1 MIKIK
6 TSVFFFISFFTFLSQ
21 ADLFSQEKTVNVER
35 SKALDQNS
43 PIHNIWVDEE
53 NIKWV
58 ANGNG
63 LNKVLD
69 LYIVEKVSVPAGT
82 TSLLMLR
89 GGNAQLEWNT
99 AEMEKLI
106 GNVTIRCASYNPKTK
121 TIWMGTREAGAF
133 EISLSPLRVVQ
144 RLNTDNKKLTSD
156 QINDIFIRNNGTIFI
171 ATNDGMLTG
180 SGEKWSLTERYLN
193 FIGVDAWEDNVWI
206 LGDDFLWQV
215 DSKGKW
221 SPIAIELR
229 NVEGQMRDIA
239 VDDEGRVWIASNM
252 MTGYDVDAEKYQR
265 FGPGQYF
272 TSQFV
277 NCLDVDHD
285 GSIWTGT
292 ADKGLYLIQWESSLI
307 LTFTQDT
314 PLDCKS
320 TNPTA
325 EISVK
330 VAGGQAPY
338 TYIWNKGQTTSK
350 ISQLSAG
357 EYIVTVT
364 DANGLVKTDS
374 YEIKDPAITASV
386 VQMKP
391 STGSAEGDASA
402 NLTATGGTGQFTYK
416 WDNGELTPTATK
428 LTSGMHSVTV
438 TDKSGCSAVATI
450 NITETISALSVSI
463 STVKENKCVGG
474 TEAEIKAEA
483 IGGKAPYKY
492 KWSSKDGTD
501 ASLKSLGAG
510 SYTVSVTDAAG
521 QVATYSMIL
530 TSPAPV
536 SANVQITIPASVNA
550 SNGQALAKAAGGKAP
565 YTYLWSNGDTNPLN
579 KTVTAGENSVTVTD
593 ANGCTGE
600 ATITMIENIED
611 MSASIIPSGEIKCPE
626 LKGIDLSVEVKGG
639 KAPYQYSWDN
649 GQKTEKLQG
658 VMAGTYRVTIT
669 DAKGGKVTSST
680 DIKQPAALN
689 VSVQSDAPAT
699 SNESNG
705 RATAKVTG
713 GGGVFDF
720 SWDNGENT
728 NKASRL
734 TAGKHTVTVTDGAGC
749 TAVGEIDIPENILAL
764 QVSLEQVGEI
774 MCAGDNKAA
783 IKPTVTGGK
792 EPYTYLW
799 SNSST
804 ASSLDKLN
812 EGLFTLTVADA
823 TGHTATTAITI
834 DAPAAL
840 QLKLYAES
848 PATSNQSNGRVAATV
863 TGGRGK
869 YTYQWDNGEKTAKA
883 EKLSAGS
890 HSLTVTDENGCSIE
904 GNVVV
909 SENIL
914 PLAVDIS
921 QTEKIL
927 CAGLKDAALLAEV
940 KG

>member
-69 LYIVEKVSVPAGT
+69 LYTVEKVSVPAGT

-252 MTGYDVDAEKYQR
+252 MTGYDVEAEKYQR

-277 NCLDVDHD
+277 NCLDVDQD

-307 LTFTQDT
+307 LTFTADT
-314 PLDCKS
+314 PLDCKG
-320 TNPTA
+320 TPGV
-325 EISVK
+325 ISVK

-338 TYIWNKGQTTSK
+338 TYQWSNGQATPK
-350 ISQLSAG
+350 ISQLAKG
-357 EYIVTVT
+357 EYSVTVT
-364 DANGLVKTDS
+364 DVNGLIKTGK
-374 YEIKDPAITASV
+374 YELPDPAITV
-386 VQMKP
+386 TVNDVKP
-391 STGSAEGDASA
+391 STSPIGNGTASLA
-402 NLTATGGTGQFTYK
+402 VKGGTGQYMYA
-416 WDNGELTPTATK
+416 WDNGEALANATK
-428 LTSGMHSVTV
+428 LTSGSHSVTV

-450 NITETISALSVSI
+450 DVQEKVSALAVSVV
-463 STVKENKCVGG
+463 TLKENLCGSLADGELLREVS
-474 TEAEIKAEA
+474 
-483 IGGKAPYKY
+483 GGKKPYVY
-492 KWSSKDGTD
+492 AWSSNDGKDAIL
-501 ASLKSLGAG
+501 ASLSAG
-510 SYTVSVTDAAG
+510 SYTVTVTDAAG
-521 QVATYSMIL
+521 QKATANGVLI
-530 TSPAPV
+530 TPAPL
-536 SANVQITIPASVNA
+536 SATIQIIMPANVNTP
-550 SNGQALAKAAGGKAP
+550 NGQAQVKATGGKPP
-565 YTYLWSNGDTNPLN
+565 YTYLW
-579 KTVTAGENSVTVTD
+579 E
-593 ANGCTGE
+593 
-600 ATITMIENIED
+600 
-611 MSASIIPSGEIKCPE
+611 
-626 LKGIDLSVEVKGG
+626 
-639 KAPYQYSWDN
+639 
-649 GQKTEKLQG
+649 
-658 VMAGTYRVTIT
+658 
-669 DAKGGKVTSST
+669 
-680 DIKQPAALN
+680 
-689 VSVQSDAPAT
+689 
-699 SNESNG
+699 
-705 RATAKVTG
+705 
-713 GGGVFDF
+713 
-720 SWDNGENT
+720 NGE
-728 NKASRL
+728 
-734 TAGKHTVTVTDGAGC
+734 
-749 TAVGEIDIPENILAL
+749 
-764 QVSLEQVGEI
+764 
-774 MCAGDNKAA
+774 
-783 IKPTVTGGK
+783 
-792 EPYTYLW
+792 
-799 SNSST
+799 
-804 ASSLDKLN
+804 
-812 EGLFTLTVADA
+812 
-823 TGHTATTAITI
+823 
-834 DAPAAL
+834 
-840 QLKLYAES
+840 
-848 PATSNQSNGRVAATV
+848 
-863 TGGRGK
+863 
-869 YTYQWDNGEKTAKA
+869 
-883 EKLSAGS
+883 
-890 HSLTVTDENGCSIE
+890 
-904 GNVVV
+904 
-909 SENIL
+909 
-914 PLAVDIS
+914 
-921 QTEKIL
+921 
-927 CAGLKDAALLAEV
+927 
-940 KG
+940 